1 MSASRQADAQVV
13 RQAIHWLVRLR
24 SAAGD
29 AELQRACDHWRAA
42 HQDHEQAWQRV
53 QVLDDELSS
62 TLKAVPGV
70 GTVMQTLE
78 TSTQRLRRRQALKL
92 LSAAMVSGSAL
103 WLARDLTPW
112 THLTADYGTA
122 VGERRR
128 VALAD
133 GTRLHLNTD
142 SAVDLRFDQ
151 RQRLVLLERGE
162 ILVDG
167 SHDATTGVPRPLR
180 VRTRHGLFETLG
192 GRFVVRQEQAATRLS
207 VAEGTVSIAPVAG
220 TGAAVAGAGQ
230 RFEVGEYAAR
240 ALEAPDMD
248 AAAWADGLIV
258 TRGMRLA
265 DFLAEVSRYRNGRL
279 ACSEA
284 IADLRLSGVYRLD
297 DTDKL
302 LELLTRT
309 LPVEVHYRTRWWV
322 TVQAR
327 V

>member
-1 MSASRQADAQVV
+1 MSAAQQADAQVV

-24 SAAGD
+24 SASGD
-29 AELQRACDHWRAA
+29 AELQRACEHWRAA

-53 QVLDDELSS
+53 QLLDGELAA
-62 TLKAVPGV
+62 TLKAVPGAS
-70 GTVMQTLE
+70 TVMDTLE

-103 WLARDLTPW
+103 WLARDMTPW
-112 THLTADYGTA
+112 PRLTADYGTA

-128 VALAD
+128 VELAD
-133 GTRLHLNTD
+133 GTRLQLNTD
-142 SAVDLRFDQ
+142 SAVDLRFDE

-162 ILVDG
+162 ILVDSG
-167 SHDATTGVPRPLR
+167 HDTATGTPRPLR
-180 VRTRHGLFETLG
+180 VRTRHGLFEALG
-192 GRFVVRQEQAATRLS
+192 GRFAVRQEQAATRLS
-207 VAEGTVSIAPVAG
+207 VTEGAVSIAPLAG
-220 TGAAVAGAGQ
+220 TGALGARAGQ
-230 RFEVGEYAAR
+230 LVEVSEYAAR
-240 ALEAPDMD
+240 PLEAPDMD

-302 LELLTRT
+302 LQLLTRT

>member
-1 MSASRQADAQVV
+1 MSASSQTDAQVV

-24 SAAGD
+24 SASGD
-29 AELQRACDHWRAA
+29 AELQRACEHWRAA

-62 TLKAVPGV
+62 SLKAVPGAD
-70 GTVMQTLE
+70 TVMETLE
-78 TSTQRLRRRQALKL
+78 TSAQRLRRRQALKL

-112 THLTADYGTA
+112 SRLTADYGTA
-122 VGERRR
+122 VGERRH

-133 GTRLHLNTD
+133 GTQLHLNTD
-142 SAVDLRFDQ
+142 SAVDVRFDEH
-151 RQRLVLLERGE
+151 QRLLLLDRGE
-162 ILVDG
+162 ILVDSG
-167 SHDATTGVPRPLR
+167 SDATTGIPRPLR
-180 VRTRHGLFETLG
+180 VRTRHGLLESLG

-207 VAEGTVSIAPVAG
+207 VAEGAVSIAPLAG
-220 TGAAVAGAGQ
+220 TGALVARAGQ
-230 RFEVGEYAAR
+230 RFDVNEYAAR
-240 ALEAPDMD
+240 PLEAADMD

-279 ACSEA
+279 ACSDA

-302 LELLTRT
+302 LELLSRT

-327 V
+327 A